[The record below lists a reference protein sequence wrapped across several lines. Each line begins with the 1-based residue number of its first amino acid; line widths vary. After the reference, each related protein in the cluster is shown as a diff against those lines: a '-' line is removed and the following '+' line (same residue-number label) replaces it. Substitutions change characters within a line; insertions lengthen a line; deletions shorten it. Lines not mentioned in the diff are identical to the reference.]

1 MKDKVITT
9 IDQRKWL
16 VMNEVTFN
24 GAEYLLV
31 IGITDDKNNITE
43 ELKVVKKETINNQI
57 KLIPELDNNILNQV
71 CPLLEV

>member
-16 VMNEVTFN
+16 VVNEVTFN
-24 GAEYLLV
+24 GVEYLLV
-31 IGITDDKNNITE
+31 IGITDDKNDITE
-43 ELKVVKKETINNQI
+43 ELKVVKIETINNQI
-57 KLIPELDNNILNQV
+57 KLVPELDNNILNQV

>member
-24 GAEYLLV
+24 GVEYLLV
-31 IGITDDKNNITE
+31 IGITDDKNDITE
-43 ELKVVKKETINNQI
+43 ELKVVKIETINNQI
-57 KLIPELDNNILNQV
+57 KLVPELDNNILNQV